1 MSKIKGYNKS
11 MSQIHEKNSRLYVVV
26 DKSLKKSYQACQAAH
41 AVAQHILDGGSW
53 KNETIVLLKAD
64 SSFLERCAKE
74 GWTIFREPGQDYML
88 TAVAGL
94 NKNEECKELKLI

>member
-1 MSKIKGYNKS
+1 MSND
-11 MSQIHEKNSRLYVVV
+11 RLYVVV

-41 AVAQHILDGGSW
+41 VVAQYLLEGGIW

-64 SSFLERCAKE
+64 ASFLDHCVQK
-74 GWTIFREPGQDYML
+74 GWTAFREPDQDYML

-94 NKNEECKELKLI
+94 NKMEECKDLKLI